1 MRDIALLVVFIP
13 MLLGGV
19 RQVHAA
25 VMVWIWTALAAPNS
39 FLFGVLQQAPLNKI
53 AAGISVFALVA
64 DRTRQRFLVD
74 ATFVFHTLFIVQGA
88 VTLAFSLTEIPRSFD
103 LYDKMVKIWLLV
115 CVMRTAN
122 RERLQIHSI
131 LIMLTLS
138 LGLHGILEGTKYI
151 WTLGS
156 HKVIATVTLG
166 DNNSFAM
173 AMLMMLPFFIYLY
186 RYSKTGTVR
195 IGFAVSG
202 VLVLL
207 GVMAS
212 ASRGAVIG
220 LMVLALMI
228 LMQNRRKLLGLF
240 VLAVAGIAV
249 ACFAPTQ
256 WLDRMDTI
264 LRASE
269 DSSFM
274 GRVASWKMHMI
285 VALNR
290 PLTGGGFS
298 SLEDPAVYR
307 QFVGEFG
314 LLDFIPSTPP
324 VGVLA
329 AHSIYFEVLGDT
341 GVIGLFLFLGFL
353 IAWFATLRQ
362 IKRTTRGSPSLA
374 WAHDLATAFERSLI
388 VYGISGAALSA
399 AYFENVYIE
408 GTLAGMLAAC
418 VRAIINA
425 RPGLAAPGMM
435 RPGNGNGG
443 AVPASASAG
452 SAGLRPSEAIPPH
465 VIRPWGTVQP
475 ERSWSWGQV

>member
-186 RYSKTGTVR
+186 RYSKAGTVR

-418 VRAIINA
+418 VRATINA
-425 RPGLAAPGMM
+425 RPGLTAPGMM